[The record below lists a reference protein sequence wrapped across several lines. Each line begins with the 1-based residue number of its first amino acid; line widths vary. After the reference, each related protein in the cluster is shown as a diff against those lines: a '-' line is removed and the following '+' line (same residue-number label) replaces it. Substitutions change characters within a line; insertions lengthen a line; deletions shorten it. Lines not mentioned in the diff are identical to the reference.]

1 MKSIMLWLLLLAVLA
16 PAPVLADRLAA
27 EEVEKI
33 RANIAQ
39 ARKVLADPKVD
50 LDPED
55 RERLRKALAAT
66 EKSFQSYLAAVQK
79 EDAEGGNGQLSSSAR
94 TGALYAAAGAI
105 AADDATGVG
114 MVDDILLPFIVL
126 GLMSTQAQQKLAAV
140 ASPTSM
146 AMDGLRLSLSALL
159 SVTHQVAAKKPGCY
173 CKCLKKNDGPYPQQ
187 RLKSASECRRFCESS
202 DQGFQGFEC
211 GKVTGW
217 FDR

>member
-114 MVDDILLPFIVL
+114 IADDILLPFIVL
-126 GLMSTQAQQKLAAV
+126 GLMSTQAQQELAAV
-140 ASPTSM
+140 ASPTNM
-146 AMDGLRLSLSALL
+146 AIDGLRLSLSVLL
-159 SVTHQVAAKKPGCY
+159 SVTYQVAAKKPGCY
-173 CKCLKKNDGPYPQQ
+173 CKCLYKGTGPLLKDRQPSARACQKACQADRTNPDGYVCD
-187 RLKSASECRRFCESS
+187 KI
-202 DQGFQGFEC
+202 
-211 GKVTGW
+211 VGW
-217 FDR
+217 FR